1 MWIMWIS
8 CLVNTHIFLSGFFN
22 DGRNQHQE
30 TMSQTQLVL
39 EKVPLTFLL
48 KVIIVYYTFVL
59 SNISEMG

>member
-1 MWIMWIS
+1 
-8 CLVNTHIFLSGFFN
+8 
-22 DGRNQHQE
+22 
-30 TMSQTQLVL
+30 MSQTQLVL